1 MEKGGNSPCILNA
14 ANEVAVELFLQDKI
28 GFLAMSD
35 LINTCL
41 NKVEFIAQ
49 PNYQD
54 YINTDLE
61 TRKLAFEL
69 SKK

>member
-41 NKVEFIAQ
+41 HKVEFIAQ